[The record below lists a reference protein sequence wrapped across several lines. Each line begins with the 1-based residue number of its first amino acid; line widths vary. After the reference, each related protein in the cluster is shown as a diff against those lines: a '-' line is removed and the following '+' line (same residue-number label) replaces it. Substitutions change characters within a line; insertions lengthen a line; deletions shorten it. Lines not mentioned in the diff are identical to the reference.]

1 MAAKSINIPVTGST
15 APLRK
20 SLTKAEKDIQKF
32 AAKAVSDAKTAARD
46 FGIALGAVGFGA
58 KKLVDGA
65 SDLQESISKASA
77 TFSQNQK
84 AVMEW
89 SKTTADGIGV
99 SQKAALE
106 AASTYGAMF
115 QTLGVGQGEAVE
127 MSKRMVQLAADM
139 ASFNNTSID
148 EAITALRSGLAG
160 EAEPLKRFNV
170 FLSDARLRQEALAM
184 KIYDGTG
191 ALDSQTRM
199 LAAYNLILKDS
210 SLQHGDFARTSDGVA
225 NKTKIMEANFK
236 DTADNLGMALIPMF
250 DAFLTVGLQFSSW
263 AGQNTVLVA
272 GLSTVLLGS
281 VVAWKAVTTAITVTS
296 VLMVKLPAILAIV
309 KGAWIAF
316 KAAALAAAG
325 GNWAL
330 AASNLAVQAST
341 VVGIATA
348 TAAAVAIGAL
358 TAKVMAS
365 ASEMDN
371 YAASM
376 AGASAEARGLAGA
389 VELPMRQLAIVDQM
403 LAAEADKRK
412 AAANSAAQAERG
424 RFNQLK
430 DNLKQTKQA
439 LRDYIATISDAIN
452 REVSLAR
459 AFSDSATQRQNA
471 EEAVTDALRER
482 SAAYDAL
489 DQARA
494 TRDQNDYN
502 EALKRVAEAEAA
514 VTKAQDVKPKDYSA
528 IFAEQIAA
536 AKAFAGYVKQLV
548 QNGLGR
554 AGLAQILELGPVA
567 GAQVAKDLLAGTGGV
582 TIGGLNTDLA
592 AIAAE
597 GTAAGMAIPGMSEAL
612 SAKAGRSGPD
622 QYFITV
628 QTGVGDKNEI
638 GRQVVEILQ
647 QYNKRVGALPIKVKK

>member
-1 MAAKSINIPVTGST
+1 MAAKSISIPVTGNT

-20 SLTKAEKDIQKF
+20 SLTKAEKEIQKF
-32 AAKAVSDAKTAARD
+32 AAQAVSDAKSAARD
-46 FGIALGAVGFGA
+46 FGIALAVVGFGA

-65 SDLQESISKASA
+65 SDLQESISKASV

-89 SKTTADGIGV
+89 SKTTANSIGT
-99 SQKAALE
+99 SQRAALE

-115 QTLGVGQGEAVE
+115 QTLGVGQGEALE

-170 FLSDARLRQEALAM
+170 FLTDARLRQEALAM

-296 VLMVKLPAILAIV
+296 VLMVKLPAILAVV
-309 KGAWIAF
+309 KGAWVAF
-316 KAAALAAAG
+316 RAAALAAAA

-358 TAKVMAS
+358 TAKVMSS
-365 ASEMDN
+365 AAEMDN

-376 AGASAEARGLAGA
+376 AGASVQARGLAAA
-389 VELPMRQLAIVDQM
+389 VELPMQQLAIVDQM
-403 LAAEADKRK
+403 LAVEADKRK
-412 AAANSAAQAERG
+412 AAANSAAQAERA
-424 RFNQLK
+424 RFNKLK
-430 DNLKQTKQA
+430 DDLKQAKA
-439 LRDYIATISDAIN
+439 SLRSYIATIADAIN
-452 REVSLAR
+452 REVSLSR
-459 AFSDSATQRQNA
+459 AFSDSASSQADAQDAVNA
-471 EEAVTDALRER
+471 ALRER
-482 SAAYDAL
+482 SDAYEAL
-489 DQARA
+489 NQAKA
-494 TRDQNDYN
+494 TRDQEAYD
-502 EALKRVAEAEAA
+502 EALRRVAAAEAA
-514 VTKAQDVKPKDYSA
+514 VTKAQDVKPKDYTA

-548 QNGLGR
+548 QNGLGK
-554 AGLAQILELGPVA
+554 AGLAQILDLGPVA
-567 GAQVAKDLLAGTGGV
+567 GAQVAKDLLGGTGGL
-582 TIGGLNTDLA
+582 TIAGLNADLA
-592 AIAAE
+592 AVAAE
-597 GTAAGMAIPGMSEAL
+597 GTAAGMAIPGVSEAL
-612 SAKAGRSGPD
+612 GGQVRRGSSTYYIQVTAG
-622 QYFITV
+622 I
-628 QTGVGDKNEI
+628 GDKNEI
-638 GRQVVEILQ
+638 GRQVVEVLQ
-647 QYNKRVGALPIKVKK
+647 QYEKRVGALPIKVKK

>member
-1 MAAKSINIPVTGST
+1 MAAKSISIPVTGNT

-20 SLTKAEKDIQKF
+20 SLTKAEKEIQKF
-32 AAKAVSDAKTAARD
+32 AAQAVSDAKSAARD
-46 FGIALGAVGFGA
+46 FGIALAVVGFGA

-65 SDLQESISKASA
+65 SDLQESISKASV

-89 SKTTADGIGV
+89 SKTTANSIGT
-99 SQKAALE
+99 SQRAALE

-115 QTLGVGQGEAVE
+115 QTLGVGQGEALE

-170 FLSDARLRQEALAM
+170 FLTDARLRQEALAM

-296 VLMVKLPAILAIV
+296 VLMVKLPAILAVV
-309 KGAWIAF
+309 KGAWVAF
-316 KAAALAAAG
+316 RAAALAAAA

-358 TAKVMAS
+358 TAKVMSS
-365 ASEMDN
+365 AAEMDN

-376 AGASAEARGLAGA
+376 AGASVQARGLAAA
-389 VELPMRQLAIVDQM
+389 VELPMQQLAIVDQM
-403 LAAEADKRK
+403 LAVEADKRK
-412 AAANSAAQAERG
+412 AAANSAAQAERA
-424 RFNQLK
+424 RFNKLK
-430 DNLKQTKQA
+430 DDLKQAKA
-439 LRDYIATISDAIN
+439 SLRSYIATIADAIN
-452 REVSLAR
+452 REVSLSR
-459 AFSDSATQRQNA
+459 AFSDSASSQADAQDAVNA
-471 EEAVTDALRER
+471 ALRER
-482 SAAYDAL
+482 SDAYEAL
-489 DQARA
+489 NQAKA
-494 TRDQNDYN
+494 TRDQEAYD
-502 EALKRVAEAEAA
+502 EALRRVAAAEAA
-514 VTKAQDVKPKDYSA
+514 VTKAQDVKPKDYTA

-548 QNGLGR
+548 QNGLGK
-554 AGLAQILELGPVA
+554 AGLAQILDLGPVA
-567 GAQVAKDLLAGTGGV
+567 GAQVAKDLLGGTGGL
-582 TIGGLNTDLA
+582 TIAGLNADIA
-592 AIAAE
+592 AVAAE
-597 GTAAGMAIPGMSEAL
+597 GTAAGMAIPGVSEAL
-612 SAKAGRSGPD
+612 GGQVRRGSSTYYIQVTAG
-622 QYFITV
+622 I
-628 QTGVGDKNEI
+628 GDKNEI
-638 GRQVVEILQ
+638 GRQVVEVLQ
-647 QYNKRVGALPIKVKK
+647 QYEKRVGALPIKVKK